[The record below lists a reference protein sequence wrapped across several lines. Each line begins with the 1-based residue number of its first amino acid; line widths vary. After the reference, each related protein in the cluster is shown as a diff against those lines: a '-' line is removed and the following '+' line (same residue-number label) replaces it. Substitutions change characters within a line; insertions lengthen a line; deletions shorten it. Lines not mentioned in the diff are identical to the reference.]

1 MRFRQVPL
9 RIRIVKVSDLMTQ
22 NVFCV
27 STDQSLNDAAHL
39 MWQHN
44 CGSVPVVNAENRV
57 VGMVTDR
64 DIAMAA
70 YINGK
75 VLVDMPVST
84 AQSAHLV
91 ACKPD
96 DDLRTVEGLMQAHQV
111 HRVPVVGDN
120 CEPVGIVSLNDI
132 AVAYR
137 SGARAIRPKDLCNT
151 LSAICST
158 VSNAMPIRV
167 VA

>member
-1 MRFRQVPL
+1 MK
-9 RIRIVKVSDLMTQ
+9 VKDLMTQ
-22 NVFCV
+22 HVFCV
-27 STDQSLNDAAHL
+27 SIDQSLNDAAQL
-39 MWQHN
+39 MWEHN

-57 VGMVTDR
+57 VGMITDR

-70 YINGK
+70 YINGNR
-75 VLVDMPVST
+75 LVDTPVST
-84 AQSAHLV
+84 TQSRQLIS
-91 ACKPD
+91 CKRD
-96 DDLRTVEGLMQAHQV
+96 DDLSAVERLMQAHQV

-120 CEPVGIVSLNDI
+120 SEPVGILSLNDI

-137 SGARAIRPKDLCNT
+137 SGVKSIKPKELCET

-158 VSNAMPIRV
+158 VSNAMPVRV